1 MSVSP
6 ADFALYSRV
15 TCTPIP
21 RTPAERMRLA
31 PTVQNFIRQQGYAQQ
46 GNFLQDIAGNLLKV
60 GAIGAAGLGDATLA
74 GAAAGRSPGSVIG
87 GKVLRNY
94 GEEGTVASPPQPQ
107 NPPSGGGSG
116 VQVIDLGSSQLRD
129 SSVVQQSPLGDQI
142 RFSGDIDESSPYIS
156 RSEPSSVVTN
166 QTKTVRDA
174 RQLNNQIIDQKTKTQ
189 AEAISGSTNPLTQ
202 QADSLV
208 NQYHPA

>member
-15 TCTPIP
+15 TGTPIP

-31 PTVQNFIRQQGYAQQ
+31 PVVQNFIRQQGYAQQ
-46 GNFLQDIAGNLLKV
+46 GNFLQDLAGNLLKV
-60 GAIGAAGLGDATLA
+60 GAIGAAGLGAATLA
-74 GAAAGRSPGSVIG
+74 GAAAGRSPGSAIG

-116 VQVIDLGSSQLRD
+116 VQVVNLGSSQLSD
-129 SSVVQQSPLGDQI
+129 SSVVDQNVLGSRI
-142 RFSGDIDESSPYIS
+142 RFPGPIDENSPYIS
-156 RSEPSSVVTN
+156 RRV
-166 QTKTVRDA
+166 
-174 RQLNNQIIDQKTKTQ
+174 
-189 AEAISGSTNPLTQ
+189 
-202 QADSLV
+202 
-208 NQYHPA
+208 